1 MRNFREK
8 ERLYEE
14 IKLKF
19 EEVCSENE
27 VLESNIESLQKEL
40 SKKEQL
46 EKEWDMLLGSVK
58 SKIKLLQ
65 QENDGF
71 LPKKSIK
78 KHNI

>member
-1 MRNFREK
+1 MRTFREK

-71 LPKKSIK
+71 LSEFCNKR
-78 KHNI
+78 